1 MHHNNTNFD
10 SEFNGGNPTQNDQ
23 MAFIDYEGDGLWMF
37 GIATHNYEI
46 QDFAISEII
55 DRDGDLNKLVKR
67 AVMDWGVDPYELWV
81 SPCGREIAL
90 LALNGKKI
98 GD

>member
-1 MHHNNTNFD
+1 MHYNNTNPD
-10 SEFNGGNPTQNDQ
+10 SEFNSGYNTQNDQ

-37 GIATHNYEI
+37 GIATPNYEI
-46 QDFAISEII
+46 QDFDIADII
-55 DRDGDLNKLVKR
+55 DRDSDLNKLVKR

-98 GD
+98 GE

>member
-1 MHHNNTNFD
+1 MHNYNINNF
-10 SEFNGGNPTQNDQ
+10 SEKYDTKNDQ

-37 GIATHNYEI
+37 GIATPDYET
-46 QDFAISEII
+46 QDFSIAEVI
-55 DRDGDLNKLVKR
+55 DRDSDLNKLVKR
-67 AVMDWGVDPYELWV
+67 AVREWGANPHELWV

-90 LALNGKKI
+90 LALNGKNI